1 MIYGVGGNP
10 SDRVRG
16 NRPSFEDR
24 ALSWKERGY
33 ETDFMTGIAWGSYQ
47 DYFIG
52 LWDGE
57 PHLDEGQVQANGDT
71 IWHGRM
77 VPYIVPT
84 ENYLK
89 YFKERHVKRVIDAGI
104 DDLYFEEPEFWN
116 RAGYSEAF
124 KREWKAYY
132 NTDWRPQ
139 HESPEATYL
148 SNKLKYFL
156 YYRALDE
163 VSRYAKEYGR
173 TKGMEVR
180 CYVPTH
186 SLLNYSQWN
195 IVSPEASL
203 ASLPGIDGY
212 IAQVWTGTART
223 ANIFN
228 GKRKERTFETAF
240 LEYGCVA
247 SMTEPTGRRVWFL
260 TDPIEDWP
268 RDWEDYR
275 RNYHATFAAQLL
287 YPNIAD
293 YEIMPWPERIYEGLY
308 RKSADSEERIRIP
321 KDYSTMMHVMI
332 NTLHEMPVTDQRLNG
347 SQGIGIVMAN
357 SLMFQSLPTHDGYE
371 DPQFSNFFGQAMPL
385 LKNGIPVK
393 IVHLENVDYKKTLAD
408 IRVLLLSYSNMKP
421 MDPKAHKRLA
431 DWVKKGKIKVLNP
444 DVNESNARFTVNK
457 EGNIRFGL
465 GGIKGFGSNV
475 VDEIVA
481 ERESGGPFT
490 DLFDF
495 VERMNGR
502 VNRKSLE
509 ILVGCGAF
517 DSFGIQRSQ
526 FFLPC
531 GNGELFIDELS
542 NYAVAFSK
550 SNEDFEFSLF
560 GGMEEMKPVRPVLPA
575 MRGEEN
581 VLELLQKEKE
591 LVGMYLSSHPLDR
604 YQFEMECF
612 ANCEVAQ
619 LQTLVSECE
628 NRQQRKKVCIAG
640 IITETKNLLTKTGK
654 PFSKTTLEDYSGTY
668 ELALFGSDHQTFM
681 GFLQPHAAVFI
692 EGEIDQKWRL
702 RPEEVRQGK
711 KPSYGFRVK
720 NMTLLGNV
728 SETLLK
734 GFSISLTTP
743 MLTADFRK
751 KLVAL
756 VKANAG
762 NIPLK
767 MFLYDPQ
774 TKYSI
779 EFRSTKFQVA
789 VTTDFVDALKAIGVT
804 SAPILK

>member
-228 GKRKERTFETAF
+228 GKSKERTFETAF

-332 NTLHEMPVTDQRLNG
+332 NTLHEMPVTNQRLNG

-385 LKNGIPVK
+385 LKSGIPVK

-431 DWVKKGKIKVLNP
+431 DWVKKGGIILYCGRDKDPFQSVSEWWNKDGNAFAAASDHLFALMGIDAGAPEGTYSYGKGTVRILRADPKEYVLESGAHAKLLAVVKELYEDRAQAGSLESKNHFYLERGP
-444 DVNESNARFTVNK
+444 YTIVAVMNESVN
-457 EGNIRFGL
+457 
-465 GGIKGFGSNV
+465 
-475 VDEIVA
+475 DA
-481 ERESGGPFT
+481 PFLKDGVYI
-490 DLFDF
+490 DLFDPQLPILSEIR
-495 VERMNGR
+495 VEAGSQGFFYDLSEADPSRPQILAQASRAYEEIVDGKTYSFLAKGPLETINASRILLPSKPVSVTVNGTE
-502 VNRKSLE
+502 SLE
-509 ILVGCGAF
+509 EGCW
-517 DSFGIQRSQ
+517 
-526 FFLPC
+526 
-531 GNGELFIDELS
+531 DE
-542 NYAVAFSK
+542 N
-550 SNEDFEFSLF
+550 
-560 GGMEEMKPVRPVLPA
+560 
-575 MRGEEN
+575 
-581 VLELLQKEKE
+581 
-591 LVGMYLSSHPLDR
+591 SH
-604 YQFEMECF
+604 
-612 ANCEVAQ
+612 
-619 LQTLVSECE
+619 
-628 NRQQRKKVCIAG
+628 
-640 IITETKNLLTKTGK
+640 
-654 PFSKTTLEDYSGTY
+654 TY
-668 ELALFGSDHQTFM
+668 
-681 GFLQPHAAVFI
+681 
-692 EGEIDQKWRL
+692 
-702 RPEEVRQGK
+702 
-711 KPSYGFRVK
+711 
-720 NMTLLGNV
+720 LLGFDN
-728 SETLLK
+728 
-734 GFSISLTTP
+734 
-743 MLTADFRK
+743 
-751 KLVAL
+751 
-756 VKANAG
+756 
-762 NIPLK
+762 
-767 MFLYDPQ
+767 DPDG
-774 TKYSI
+774 
-779 EFRSTKFQVA
+779 VA
-789 VTTDFVDALKAIGVT
+789 VRFEW
-804 SAPILK
+804 

>member
-1 MIYGVGGNP
+1 
-10 SDRVRG
+10 
-16 NRPSFEDR
+16 
-24 ALSWKERGY
+24 
-33 ETDFMTGIAWGSYQ
+33 
-47 DYFIG
+47 
-52 LWDGE
+52 
-57 PHLDEGQVQANGDT
+57 
-71 IWHGRM
+71 M

-228 GKRKERTFETAF
+228 GKSKERTFETAF

-332 NTLHEMPVTDQRLNG
+332 NTLHEMPVTNQRLNG

-385 LKNGIPVK
+385 LKSGIPVK

-421 MDPKAHKRLA
+421 MDPNAHKRLA
-431 DWVKKGKIKVLNP
+431 DWVKKGGIILYCGRDKDPFQSVSEWWNKDGNAFAAASDHLFALMGIDAGAPEGTYSYGKGTVRILRADPKEYVLESGAHAKLLAVVKELYEDRAQAGSLESKNHFYLERGP
-444 DVNESNARFTVNK
+444 YTIVAVMNESVN
-457 EGNIRFGL
+457 
-465 GGIKGFGSNV
+465 
-475 VDEIVA
+475 DA
-481 ERESGGPFT
+481 PFLKDGVYI
-490 DLFDF
+490 DLFDPQLPILSEIR
-495 VERMNGR
+495 VEAGSQGFFYDLSEADPSRPQILAQASRAYEEIVDGKTYSFLAKGPLETINASRILLPSKPVSVTVNGTE
-502 VNRKSLE
+502 SLE
-509 ILVGCGAF
+509 EGCW
-517 DSFGIQRSQ
+517 
-526 FFLPC
+526 
-531 GNGELFIDELS
+531 DE
-542 NYAVAFSK
+542 N
-550 SNEDFEFSLF
+550 
-560 GGMEEMKPVRPVLPA
+560 
-575 MRGEEN
+575 
-581 VLELLQKEKE
+581 
-591 LVGMYLSSHPLDR
+591 SH
-604 YQFEMECF
+604 
-612 ANCEVAQ
+612 
-619 LQTLVSECE
+619 
-628 NRQQRKKVCIAG
+628 
-640 IITETKNLLTKTGK
+640 
-654 PFSKTTLEDYSGTY
+654 TY
-668 ELALFGSDHQTFM
+668 
-681 GFLQPHAAVFI
+681 
-692 EGEIDQKWRL
+692 
-702 RPEEVRQGK
+702 
-711 KPSYGFRVK
+711 
-720 NMTLLGNV
+720 LLGFDN
-728 SETLLK
+728 
-734 GFSISLTTP
+734 
-743 MLTADFRK
+743 
-751 KLVAL
+751 
-756 VKANAG
+756 
-762 NIPLK
+762 
-767 MFLYDPQ
+767 DPDG
-774 TKYSI
+774 
-779 EFRSTKFQVA
+779 VA
-789 VTTDFVDALKAIGVT
+789 VRFEW
-804 SAPILK
+804 

>member
-228 GKRKERTFETAF
+228 GKSKERTFETAF

-332 NTLHEMPVTDQRLNG
+332 NTLHEMPVTNQRLNG

-385 LKNGIPVK
+385 LKSGIPVK

-421 MDPKAHKRLA
+421 MDPNAHKRLA
-431 DWVKKGKIKVLNP
+431 DWVKKGGIILYCGRDKDPFQSVSEWWNKDGNAFAAASDHLFALMGIDAGAPEGTYSYGKGTVRILRADPKEYVLESGAHAKLLAVVKELYEDRAQAGSLESKNHFYLERGP
-444 DVNESNARFTVNK
+444 YTIVAVMNESVN
-457 EGNIRFGL
+457 
-465 GGIKGFGSNV
+465 
-475 VDEIVA
+475 DA
-481 ERESGGPFT
+481 PFLKDGVYI
-490 DLFDF
+490 DLFDPQLPILSEIR
-495 VERMNGR
+495 VEAGSQGFFYDLSEADPSRPQILAQASRAYEEIVDGKTYSFLAKGPLETINASRILLPSKPVSVTVNGTE
-502 VNRKSLE
+502 SLE
-509 ILVGCGAF
+509 EGCW
-517 DSFGIQRSQ
+517 
-526 FFLPC
+526 
-531 GNGELFIDELS
+531 DE
-542 NYAVAFSK
+542 N
-550 SNEDFEFSLF
+550 
-560 GGMEEMKPVRPVLPA
+560 
-575 MRGEEN
+575 
-581 VLELLQKEKE
+581 
-591 LVGMYLSSHPLDR
+591 SH
-604 YQFEMECF
+604 
-612 ANCEVAQ
+612 
-619 LQTLVSECE
+619 
-628 NRQQRKKVCIAG
+628 
-640 IITETKNLLTKTGK
+640 
-654 PFSKTTLEDYSGTY
+654 TY
-668 ELALFGSDHQTFM
+668 
-681 GFLQPHAAVFI
+681 
-692 EGEIDQKWRL
+692 
-702 RPEEVRQGK
+702 
-711 KPSYGFRVK
+711 
-720 NMTLLGNV
+720 LLGFDN
-728 SETLLK
+728 
-734 GFSISLTTP
+734 
-743 MLTADFRK
+743 
-751 KLVAL
+751 
-756 VKANAG
+756 
-762 NIPLK
+762 
-767 MFLYDPQ
+767 DPDG
-774 TKYSI
+774 
-779 EFRSTKFQVA
+779 VA
-789 VTTDFVDALKAIGVT
+789 VRFEW
-804 SAPILK
+804 

>member
-1 MIYGVGGNP
+1 MLKRAFVAACIFLLCCCQNTGQEAGQRKDAKTTFQTSSIWKPTLDNRADAVMIYGVGGNP

-228 GKRKERTFETAF
+228 GKSKERTFETAF

-332 NTLHEMPVTDQRLNG
+332 NTLHEMPVTNQRLNG

-385 LKNGIPVK
+385 LKSGIPVK

-421 MDPKAHKRLA
+421 MDPNAHKRLA
-431 DWVKKGKIKVLNP
+431 DWVKKGGIILYCGRDKDPFQSVSEWWNKDGNAFAAASDHLFALMGIDAGAPEGTYSYGKGTVRILRADPKEYVLESGAHAKLLAVVKELYEDRAQAGSLESKNHFYLERGP
-444 DVNESNARFTVNK
+444 YTIVAVMNESVN
-457 EGNIRFGL
+457 
-465 GGIKGFGSNV
+465 
-475 VDEIVA
+475 DA
-481 ERESGGPFT
+481 PFLKDGVYI
-490 DLFDF
+490 DLFDPQLPILSEIR
-495 VERMNGR
+495 VEAGSQGFFYDLSEADPSRPQILAQASRAYEEIVDGKTYSFLAKGPLETINASRILLPSKPVSVTVNGTE
-502 VNRKSLE
+502 SLE
-509 ILVGCGAF
+509 EGCW
-517 DSFGIQRSQ
+517 
-526 FFLPC
+526 
-531 GNGELFIDELS
+531 DE
-542 NYAVAFSK
+542 N
-550 SNEDFEFSLF
+550 
-560 GGMEEMKPVRPVLPA
+560 
-575 MRGEEN
+575 
-581 VLELLQKEKE
+581 
-591 LVGMYLSSHPLDR
+591 SH
-604 YQFEMECF
+604 
-612 ANCEVAQ
+612 
-619 LQTLVSECE
+619 
-628 NRQQRKKVCIAG
+628 
-640 IITETKNLLTKTGK
+640 
-654 PFSKTTLEDYSGTY
+654 TY
-668 ELALFGSDHQTFM
+668 
-681 GFLQPHAAVFI
+681 
-692 EGEIDQKWRL
+692 
-702 RPEEVRQGK
+702 
-711 KPSYGFRVK
+711 
-720 NMTLLGNV
+720 LLGFDN
-728 SETLLK
+728 
-734 GFSISLTTP
+734 
-743 MLTADFRK
+743 
-751 KLVAL
+751 
-756 VKANAG
+756 
-762 NIPLK
+762 
-767 MFLYDPQ
+767 DPDG
-774 TKYSI
+774 
-779 EFRSTKFQVA
+779 VA
-789 VTTDFVDALKAIGVT
+789 VRFEW
-804 SAPILK
+804 

>member
-228 GKRKERTFETAF
+228 GKSKERTFETAF

-308 RKSADSEERIRIP
+308 RRSADSEERIRIP

-332 NTLHEMPVTDQRLNG
+332 NTLHEMPVTNQRLNG

-385 LKNGIPVK
+385 LKSGIPVK

-421 MDPKAHKRLA
+421 MDPNAHKRLA
-431 DWVKKGKIKVLNP
+431 DWVKKGGIILYCGRDKDPFQSVSEWWNKDGNAFAAASDHLFALMGIDAGAPEGTYSYGKGTVRILRADPKEYVLESGAHAKLLAVVKELYEDRAQAGSLESKNHFYLERGP
-444 DVNESNARFTVNK
+444 YTIVAVMNESVN
-457 EGNIRFGL
+457 
-465 GGIKGFGSNV
+465 
-475 VDEIVA
+475 DA
-481 ERESGGPFT
+481 PFLKDGVYI
-490 DLFDF
+490 DLFDPQLPILSEIR
-495 VERMNGR
+495 VEAGSQGFFYDLSEADPSRPQILAQASRAYEEIVDGKTYSFLAKGPLETINASRILLPSKPVSVTVNGTE
-502 VNRKSLE
+502 SLE
-509 ILVGCGAF
+509 EGCW
-517 DSFGIQRSQ
+517 
-526 FFLPC
+526 
-531 GNGELFIDELS
+531 DE
-542 NYAVAFSK
+542 N
-550 SNEDFEFSLF
+550 
-560 GGMEEMKPVRPVLPA
+560 
-575 MRGEEN
+575 
-581 VLELLQKEKE
+581 
-591 LVGMYLSSHPLDR
+591 SH
-604 YQFEMECF
+604 
-612 ANCEVAQ
+612 
-619 LQTLVSECE
+619 
-628 NRQQRKKVCIAG
+628 
-640 IITETKNLLTKTGK
+640 
-654 PFSKTTLEDYSGTY
+654 TY
-668 ELALFGSDHQTFM
+668 
-681 GFLQPHAAVFI
+681 
-692 EGEIDQKWRL
+692 
-702 RPEEVRQGK
+702 
-711 KPSYGFRVK
+711 
-720 NMTLLGNV
+720 LLGFDN
-728 SETLLK
+728 
-734 GFSISLTTP
+734 
-743 MLTADFRK
+743 
-751 KLVAL
+751 
-756 VKANAG
+756 
-762 NIPLK
+762 
-767 MFLYDPQ
+767 DPDG
-774 TKYSI
+774 
-779 EFRSTKFQVA
+779 VA
-789 VTTDFVDALKAIGVT
+789 VRFEW
-804 SAPILK
+804 

>member
-10 SDRVRG
+10 SDRIRG
-16 NRPSFEDR
+16 NRPTFEDR
-24 ALSWKERGY
+24 ALSWKEKGY

-89 YFKERHVKRVIDAGI
+89 YFKERHVKRVIDAAI

-163 VSRYAKEYGR
+163 VSSYAKEYGR

-228 GKRKERTFETAF
+228 GKSKERTFETAF

-347 SQGIGIVMAN
+347 SQGIGIAMAN
-357 SLMFQSLPTHDGYE
+357 SLMFQSLPTHEGYE

-393 IVHLENVDYKKTLAD
+393 IVHLENVHYKKTLAD

-421 MDPKAHKRLA
+421 MDPKAHERLA
-431 DWVKKGKIKVLNP
+431 DWVKKGGIILYCGRDKDPFQSVSEWWNKDGNTFAAASDHLFTLMGIDAEAPEGTYSYGKGTVRILRADPKEFVLESGAHAQLLAVVKELYEDRAQAGSLESKNHFYLERGP
-444 DVNESNARFTVNK
+444 YTIVAVMNESVN
-457 EGNIRFGL
+457 
-465 GGIKGFGSNV
+465 
-475 VDEIVA
+475 DA
-481 ERESGGPFT
+481 PFLRDGKYI
-490 DLFDF
+490 DLFDPQLPILSEIR
-495 VERMNGR
+495 VEAGSQGFFYDLSKADPSRPQILAQASRAYEEIVDGKTYSFSAKGPLETINASRILLPSKPVSVTVNGTE
-502 VNRKSLE
+502 SLE
-509 ILVGCGAF
+509 EGCW
-517 DSFGIQRSQ
+517 
-526 FFLPC
+526 
-531 GNGELFIDELS
+531 DE
-542 NYAVAFSK
+542 N
-550 SNEDFEFSLF
+550 
-560 GGMEEMKPVRPVLPA
+560 
-575 MRGEEN
+575 
-581 VLELLQKEKE
+581 
-591 LVGMYLSSHPLDR
+591 SH
-604 YQFEMECF
+604 
-612 ANCEVAQ
+612 
-619 LQTLVSECE
+619 
-628 NRQQRKKVCIAG
+628 
-640 IITETKNLLTKTGK
+640 
-654 PFSKTTLEDYSGTY
+654 TY
-668 ELALFGSDHQTFM
+668 
-681 GFLQPHAAVFI
+681 
-692 EGEIDQKWRL
+692 
-702 RPEEVRQGK
+702 
-711 KPSYGFRVK
+711 
-720 NMTLLGNV
+720 LLGFDN
-728 SETLLK
+728 
-734 GFSISLTTP
+734 
-743 MLTADFRK
+743 
-751 KLVAL
+751 
-756 VKANAG
+756 
-762 NIPLK
+762 
-767 MFLYDPQ
+767 DPDG
-774 TKYSI
+774 
-779 EFRSTKFQVA
+779 VA
-789 VTTDFVDALKAIGVT
+789 VRFEW
-804 SAPILK
+804 

>member
-1 MIYGVGGNP
+1 MLKRAFVAACIVLLCCCQNIAQEAGQRRDAKTTFQTSSVWKPTLDNRADAVMIYGVGGNP

-24 ALSWKERGY
+24 VLSWKERGY
-33 ETDFMTGIAWGSYQ
+33 ETDFMTGIARGSYQ
-47 DYFIG
+47 DYFTG
-52 LWDGE
+52 HWDGE

-186 SLLNYSQWN
+186 SLLNYSQWH

-212 IAQVWTGTART
+212 IAQVWTGTSRS

-228 GKRKERTFETAF
+228 GKSKERTFETAF

-347 SQGIGIVMAN
+347 SHGIGIVMAN
-357 SLMFQSLPTHDGYE
+357 SLMFQSMPTHDGYE

-385 LKNGIPVK
+385 LKDGIPVQ
-393 IVHLENVDYKKTLAD
+393 IVHLENVHYKKALAD

-421 MDPKAHKRLA
+421 MDPKAHERLA
-431 DWVKKGKIKVLNP
+431 DWVKKGGILLYSGRDKDPFQSVSEWWNKDGNTFAAASDHLFALMGIDTGAPEGTYSYGKGTVRILRADPKEYVLESGAHAKLLAVVKELYEDRAQAGSLESKNHFYLERGP
-444 DVNESNARFTVNK
+444 YTIVAVMNESVN
-457 EGNIRFGL
+457 
-465 GGIKGFGSNV
+465 
-475 VDEIVA
+475 DA
-481 ERESGGPFT
+481 PFLRDGKYI
-490 DLFDF
+490 DLFDPQLPILSEIR
-495 VERMNGR
+495 VEAGSQGFFYDLSKADPSRPQILAQAGR
-502 VNRKSLE
+502 AYEEIVDGKTYSFSAKGPLE
-509 ILVGCGAF
+509 TINASRIL
-517 DSFGIQRSQ
+517 
-526 FFLPC
+526 LP
-531 GNGELFIDELS
+531 S
-542 NYAVAFSK
+542 
-550 SNEDFEFSLF
+550 
-560 GGMEEMKPVRPVLPA
+560 KPVSVKVNGTERL
-575 MRGEEN
+575 EEGCWD
-581 VLELLQKEKE
+581 E
-591 LVGMYLSSHPLDR
+591 SSH
-604 YQFEMECF
+604 
-612 ANCEVAQ
+612 
-619 LQTLVSECE
+619 
-628 NRQQRKKVCIAG
+628 
-640 IITETKNLLTKTGK
+640 
-654 PFSKTTLEDYSGTY
+654 
-668 ELALFGSDHQTFM
+668 
-681 GFLQPHAAVFI
+681 
-692 EGEIDQKWRL
+692 
-702 RPEEVRQGK
+702 
-711 KPSYGFRVK
+711 SY
-720 NMTLLGNV
+720 LLGFDN
-728 SETLLK
+728 
-734 GFSISLTTP
+734 
-743 MLTADFRK
+743 
-751 KLVAL
+751 
-756 VKANAG
+756 
-762 NIPLK
+762 
-767 MFLYDPQ
+767 DP
-774 TKYSI
+774 
-779 EFRSTKFQVA
+779 
-789 VTTDFVDALKAIGVT
+789 DGVT
-804 SAPILK
+804 VRFEW

>member
-1 MIYGVGGNP
+1 MLKRAFVAACIFLLCCCQNTGQKAGQRKDAKTTFQTSSVWKPTLDNRADAVMIYGVGGNP
-10 SDRVRG
+10 SDRIRG
-16 NRPSFEDR
+16 NRPTFEDR
-24 ALSWKERGY
+24 ALSWKEKGY

-89 YFKERHVKRVIDAGI
+89 YFKERHVKRVIDAAI

-163 VSRYAKEYGR
+163 VSSYAKEYGR

-228 GKRKERTFETAF
+228 GKSKERTFETAF

-347 SQGIGIVMAN
+347 SQGIGIAMAN
-357 SLMFQSLPTHDGYE
+357 SLMFQSLPTHEGYE

-393 IVHLENVDYKKTLAD
+393 IVHLENVHYKKTLAD

-421 MDPKAHKRLA
+421 MDPKAHERLA
-431 DWVKKGKIKVLNP
+431 DWVKKGGIILYCGRDKDPFQSVSEWWNKDGNTFAAASDHLFTLMGIDAEAPEGTYSYGKGTVRILRADPKEFVLESGAHAQLLAVVKELYEDRAQAGSLESKNHFYLERGP
-444 DVNESNARFTVNK
+444 YTIVAVMNESVN
-457 EGNIRFGL
+457 
-465 GGIKGFGSNV
+465 
-475 VDEIVA
+475 DA
-481 ERESGGPFT
+481 PFLRDGKYI
-490 DLFDF
+490 DLFDPQLPILSEIR
-495 VERMNGR
+495 VEAGSQGFFYDLSKADPSRPQILAQASRAYEEIVDGKTYSFSAKGPLETINASRILLPSKPVSVTVNGTE
-502 VNRKSLE
+502 SLE
-509 ILVGCGAF
+509 EGCW
-517 DSFGIQRSQ
+517 
-526 FFLPC
+526 
-531 GNGELFIDELS
+531 DE
-542 NYAVAFSK
+542 N
-550 SNEDFEFSLF
+550 
-560 GGMEEMKPVRPVLPA
+560 
-575 MRGEEN
+575 
-581 VLELLQKEKE
+581 
-591 LVGMYLSSHPLDR
+591 SH
-604 YQFEMECF
+604 
-612 ANCEVAQ
+612 
-619 LQTLVSECE
+619 
-628 NRQQRKKVCIAG
+628 
-640 IITETKNLLTKTGK
+640 
-654 PFSKTTLEDYSGTY
+654 TY
-668 ELALFGSDHQTFM
+668 
-681 GFLQPHAAVFI
+681 
-692 EGEIDQKWRL
+692 
-702 RPEEVRQGK
+702 
-711 KPSYGFRVK
+711 
-720 NMTLLGNV
+720 LLGFDN
-728 SETLLK
+728 
-734 GFSISLTTP
+734 
-743 MLTADFRK
+743 
-751 KLVAL
+751 
-756 VKANAG
+756 
-762 NIPLK
+762 
-767 MFLYDPQ
+767 DPDG
-774 TKYSI
+774 
-779 EFRSTKFQVA
+779 VA
-789 VTTDFVDALKAIGVT
+789 VRFEW
-804 SAPILK
+804 

>member
-431 DWVKKGKIKVLNP
+431 DWVKKGGIILYCGRDKDPFQSVSEWWNKDGNAFAAASDHLFALMGIDAGAPEGTYSYGKGTVRILRADPKEYVLESGAHAKLLAVVKELYEDRALAGSLESKNHFYLERGP
-444 DVNESNARFTVNK
+444 YTIVAVMNESVN
-457 EGNIRFGL
+457 
-465 GGIKGFGSNV
+465 
-475 VDEIVA
+475 DA
-481 ERESGGPFT
+481 PFLKDGVYI
-490 DLFDF
+490 DLFDPQLPILSEIR
-495 VERMNGR
+495 VEAGSQGFFYDLSEADPSCPQILAQASRAYEEIVDGKTYSFLAKGPLETINASRILLPSKPVSVTVNGTE
-502 VNRKSLE
+502 SLE
-509 ILVGCGAF
+509 EGCW
-517 DSFGIQRSQ
+517 
-526 FFLPC
+526 
-531 GNGELFIDELS
+531 DE
-542 NYAVAFSK
+542 
-550 SNEDFEFSLF
+550 
-560 GGMEEMKPVRPVLPA
+560 
-575 MRGEEN
+575 
-581 VLELLQKEKE
+581 
-591 LVGMYLSSHPLDR
+591 SSH
-604 YQFEMECF
+604 
-612 ANCEVAQ
+612 
-619 LQTLVSECE
+619 
-628 NRQQRKKVCIAG
+628 
-640 IITETKNLLTKTGK
+640 
-654 PFSKTTLEDYSGTY
+654 TY
-668 ELALFGSDHQTFM
+668 
-681 GFLQPHAAVFI
+681 
-692 EGEIDQKWRL
+692 
-702 RPEEVRQGK
+702 
-711 KPSYGFRVK
+711 
-720 NMTLLGNV
+720 LLGFDN
-728 SETLLK
+728 
-734 GFSISLTTP
+734 
-743 MLTADFRK
+743 
-751 KLVAL
+751 
-756 VKANAG
+756 
-762 NIPLK
+762 
-767 MFLYDPQ
+767 DPDG
-774 TKYSI
+774 
-779 EFRSTKFQVA
+779 VA
-789 VTTDFVDALKAIGVT
+789 VRFEW
-804 SAPILK
+804 

>member
-228 GKRKERTFETAF
+228 GKSKERTFETAF

-332 NTLHEMPVTDQRLNG
+332 NTLHEMPVTNQRLNG

-421 MDPKAHKRLA
+421 MDPNAHKRLA
-431 DWVKKGKIKVLNP
+431 DWVKKGGIILYCGRDKDPFQSVSEWWNKDGNAFAAASDHLFALMGIDAGAPEGTYSYGKGTVRILRADPKEYVLESGAHAKLLAVVKELYEDRAQAGSLESKNHFYLERGP
-444 DVNESNARFTVNK
+444 YTIVAVMNESVN
-457 EGNIRFGL
+457 
-465 GGIKGFGSNV
+465 
-475 VDEIVA
+475 DA
-481 ERESGGPFT
+481 PFLKDGVYI
-490 DLFDF
+490 DLFDPQLPILSEIR
-495 VERMNGR
+495 VEAGSQGFFYDLSEADPSRPQILAQASRAYEEIVDG
-502 VNRKSLE
+502 KTYSFLAKGPLE
-509 ILVGCGAF
+509 TINASRIL
-517 DSFGIQRSQ
+517 
-526 FFLPC
+526 LP
-531 GNGELFIDELS
+531 S
-542 NYAVAFSK
+542 
-550 SNEDFEFSLF
+550 
-560 GGMEEMKPVRPVLPA
+560 KPVSVKVNGTERL
-575 MRGEEN
+575 EESCWDEN
-581 VLELLQKEKE
+581 
-591 LVGMYLSSHPLDR
+591 SH
-604 YQFEMECF
+604 
-612 ANCEVAQ
+612 
-619 LQTLVSECE
+619 
-628 NRQQRKKVCIAG
+628 
-640 IITETKNLLTKTGK
+640 
-654 PFSKTTLEDYSGTY
+654 TY
-668 ELALFGSDHQTFM
+668 
-681 GFLQPHAAVFI
+681 
-692 EGEIDQKWRL
+692 
-702 RPEEVRQGK
+702 
-711 KPSYGFRVK
+711 
-720 NMTLLGNV
+720 LLGFDN
-728 SETLLK
+728 
-734 GFSISLTTP
+734 
-743 MLTADFRK
+743 
-751 KLVAL
+751 
-756 VKANAG
+756 
-762 NIPLK
+762 
-767 MFLYDPQ
+767 DPDG
-774 TKYSI
+774 
-779 EFRSTKFQVA
+779 VA
-789 VTTDFVDALKAIGVT
+789 VRFEW
-804 SAPILK
+804 

>member
-1 MIYGVGGNP
+1 MFLLCCCQNTGQEAGQRKDAKTTFQTSSIWKPTLDNRADAVMIYGVGGNP

-228 GKRKERTFETAF
+228 GKSKERTFETAF

-332 NTLHEMPVTDQRLNG
+332 NTLHEMPVTNQRLNG

-385 LKNGIPVK
+385 LKSGIPVK

-421 MDPKAHKRLA
+421 MDPNAHKRLA
-431 DWVKKGKIKVLNP
+431 DWVKKGGIILYCGRDKDPFQSVSEWWNKDGNAFAAASDHLFALMGIDAGAPEGTYSYGKGTVRILRADPKEYVLESGAHAKLLAVVKELYEDRAQAGSLESKNHFYLERGP
-444 DVNESNARFTVNK
+444 YTIVAVMNESVN
-457 EGNIRFGL
+457 
-465 GGIKGFGSNV
+465 
-475 VDEIVA
+475 DA
-481 ERESGGPFT
+481 PFLKDGVYI
-490 DLFDF
+490 DLFDPQLPILSEIR
-495 VERMNGR
+495 VEAGSQGFFYDLSEADPSRPQILAQASRAYEEIVDGKTYSFLAKGPLETINASRILLPSKPVSVTVNGTE
-502 VNRKSLE
+502 SLE
-509 ILVGCGAF
+509 EGCW
-517 DSFGIQRSQ
+517 
-526 FFLPC
+526 
-531 GNGELFIDELS
+531 DE
-542 NYAVAFSK
+542 N
-550 SNEDFEFSLF
+550 
-560 GGMEEMKPVRPVLPA
+560 
-575 MRGEEN
+575 
-581 VLELLQKEKE
+581 
-591 LVGMYLSSHPLDR
+591 SH
-604 YQFEMECF
+604 
-612 ANCEVAQ
+612 
-619 LQTLVSECE
+619 
-628 NRQQRKKVCIAG
+628 
-640 IITETKNLLTKTGK
+640 
-654 PFSKTTLEDYSGTY
+654 TY
-668 ELALFGSDHQTFM
+668 
-681 GFLQPHAAVFI
+681 
-692 EGEIDQKWRL
+692 
-702 RPEEVRQGK
+702 
-711 KPSYGFRVK
+711 
-720 NMTLLGNV
+720 LLGFDN
-728 SETLLK
+728 
-734 GFSISLTTP
+734 
-743 MLTADFRK
+743 
-751 KLVAL
+751 
-756 VKANAG
+756 
-762 NIPLK
+762 
-767 MFLYDPQ
+767 DPDG
-774 TKYSI
+774 
-779 EFRSTKFQVA
+779 VA
-789 VTTDFVDALKAIGVT
+789 VRFEW
-804 SAPILK
+804 